1 MIGRHLTHIPLFS
14 GMLQLKRRAHIHV
27 VLYTAFNL
35 CCKSRIFRIVVG
47 RRIYFFCWRHTNK
60 HHFMDNLRIQL
71 ISVCSNVNFLLRDNR
86 GLQFPFD
93 SLNFPFKHPDPQ
105 PFRRILT
112 HTQYSAVNVQQSRR
126 IHFDEISDGNIQ
138 CVAKIERNKIEM
150 NWDVCVCFFS
160 SEKWQVYFFR
170 SSVFSRSRRARADL
184 R

>member
-1 MIGRHLTHIPLFS
+1 
-14 GMLQLKRRAHIHV
+14 
-27 VLYTAFNL
+27 
-35 CCKSRIFRIVVG
+35 
-47 RRIYFFCWRHTNK
+47 
-60 HHFMDNLRIQL
+60 MDNLRIQL

-150 NWDVCVCFFS
+150 NWVVCVFFFLWKMASLLFSLVRIFTFS
-160 SEKWQVYFFR
+160 SCARWFALIYIF
-170 SSVFSRSRRARADL
+170 SSYRMKNGNSTHRTSKQSSK
-184 R
+184 

>member
-1 MIGRHLTHIPLFS
+1 
-14 GMLQLKRRAHIHV
+14 
-27 VLYTAFNL
+27 
-35 CCKSRIFRIVVG
+35 
-47 RRIYFFCWRHTNK
+47 
-60 HHFMDNLRIQL
+60 MDNLRIQL

-138 CVAKIERNKIEM
+138 CVAKIERNKNEM
-150 NWDVCVCFFS
+150 NWDVCVFFFLWKMASLLFSLVRIFTFS
-160 SEKWQVYFFR
+160 SCARWFALIYIFLSYRMKNGNSTHRTSKQ
-170 SSVFSRSRRARADL
+170 SSK
-184 R
+184 